1 MSVLR
6 DYLLLRAHAGYA
18 TYWVSWV
25 VLLAILFGGV
35 FLFAAVLPAP
45 GAFII
50 ALAVVVGIAWLVICS
65 ARARDMGVPGI
76 CGVLTLVPVV
86 GFIAFLWLGLSRSNP
101 R

>member
-25 VLLAILFGGV
+25 GLLAILFGGV

-50 ALAVVVGIAWLVICS
+50 ALTVVVGIAWLVICS
-65 ARARDMGVPGI
+65 ARARDMRGPGNMRRTDPGARGGVHS
-76 CGVLTLVPVV
+76 LPVAW
-86 GFIAFLWLGLSRSNP
+86 AFAK
-101 R
+101 